1 VALYT
6 RDSVERVKE
15 AVDMVEVVGARTD
28 LRRVGTRW
36 TGLCPFHD
44 ERTPSFSVNAEH
56 KLYHCFGC
64 SESGDAI
71 KFVMETEGLDFVGA
85 LEALAERYNIELQ
98 RENEDPE
105 AEKRRMR
112 RERLLKLVD
121 RTATYYTRVL
131 WESPEAEAARAYLV
145 QRGLGEEVLREF
157 RVGYSPT
164 AWDRVVSAALRD
176 GYQVQEVIAAG
187 LAQQSRGRSGV
198 IDRFRGRIM
207 FPLSDARGRVLGF
220 GARKM
225 ADGDQGPKYLN
236 TSENELFHKG
246 RTVYGIDRARGP
258 AAKAGRVV
266 AVEGYTDVLALHQ
279 AGVREA
285 VAIMG
290 TAVTP
295 DQLTE
300 LARAATTV
308 YFALDADAAGQE
320 AMSRAA
326 RGADERGIDLKVVAL
341 PPGSDPA
348 DLVGRDGADAF
359 MELLQGAISVPQF
372 EVKRTLAAADLST
385 PGGRDDALSAVVP
398 VIRSLP
404 RNSATWDAL
413 VRYVSDKLDA
423 DPKYLETLLSA
434 PRAPEMSSRT
444 ADRVGVGVPHTA
456 RLPSI
461 EAAASAERAF
471 LAMCLAHGQTG
482 RRYLDGLHDDHFSS
496 PPLRRVRDHLVA
508 HFDDPLAEL
517 PEDEALAGLITQVV
531 FLADDQP
538 ASESVLRLTFLQLEL
553 RRTERRLRHAA
564 ESADY
569 DIQRALWPQREGL
582 RREID
587 ELMGQ
592 TQ

>member
-1 VALYT
+1 MALYT

-423 DPKYLETLLSA
+423 GPKYLETLLSA

>member
-6 RDSVERVKE
+6 RDSVDRVKE

-131 WESPEAEAARAYLV
+131 WESPEAEAARAYLAG
-145 QRGLGEEVLREF
+145 RGLGEEVLREF
-157 RVGYSPT
+157 RVGYSPS

-207 FPLSDARGRVLGF
+207 FPLADARGRVLGF

-225 ADGDQGPKYLN
+225 ADDDQGPKYLN

-266 AVEGYTDVLALHQ
+266 AVEGYTDVLSLHQ
-279 AGVREA
+279 AGISEA

-295 DQLTE
+295 EQLTE

-372 EVKRTLAAADLST
+372 EVKRALAAADLST
-385 PGGRDDALSAVVP
+385 PGGRDEALSAVVP
-398 VIRSLP
+398 VIRQVP
-404 RNSATWDAL
+404 RGSATYDAL
-413 VRYVSDKLDA
+413 VRYVSDKLA
-423 DPKYLETLLSA
+423 AEPKYLETLLSA
-434 PRAPEMSSRT
+434 PRAPEMSSRP
-444 ADRVGVGVPHTA
+444 AGPGGVGVPHTA

-461 EAAASAERAF
+461 EAAAGAERAF

-482 RRYLDGLHDDHFSS
+482 RRYLEGLHDDHFSS

-517 PEDEALAGLITQVV
+517 PDDEALAGLITQVV

-553 RRTERRLRHAA
+553 RRTERRLRHAT

>member
-1 VALYT
+1 MALYT
-6 RDSVERVKE
+6 QDSIQRVKE

-28 LRRVGTRW
+28 LRRVGQRW

-44 ERTPSFSVNAEH
+44 ERTPSFGVLPD
-56 KLYHCFGC
+56 KGLYHCFGC
-64 SESGDAI
+64 GESGDAI
-71 KFVMETEGLDFVGA
+71 KFVRETEGLDFVGA
-85 LEALAERYNIELQ
+85 LEALAERYNVELQ
-98 RENEDPE
+98 REDEDPE
-105 AEKRRMR
+105 AERRRRR

-121 RTATYYTRVL
+121 RAAAYYARVL
-131 WESPEAEAARAYLV
+131 WESPEAGPARDYLRD
-145 QRGLGEEVLREF
+145 RGLGEEVLREF
-157 RVGYSPT
+157 RIGFSPG
-164 AWDRVVSAALRD
+164 AWDRLVQGAQRD
-176 GYQVQEVIAAG
+176 GFGAEELIAAG
-187 LAQQSRGRSGV
+187 LAQRSRTGGL

-207 FPLSDARGRVLGF
+207 FPLVDARGKTLGF

-225 ADGDQGPKYLN
+225 ADEEQGPKYLN
-236 TSENELFHKG
+236 TAENELYHKG
-246 RTVYGIDRARGP
+246 RQLFGIDRARGP
-258 AAKAGRVV
+258 AGKAGRII

-279 AGVREA
+279 AGVKES

-295 DQLTE
+295 EQLMG
-300 LARAATTV
+300 LGQAAPSI
-308 YFALDADAAGQE
+308 YFALDADSAGQE

-326 RGADERGIDLKVVAL
+326 RVAEERGLEMRVVGL

-348 DLVGRDGADAF
+348 DLVASDGAEAF
-359 MELLQGAISVPQF
+359 GEFLEGAISVPEF
-372 EVKRTLAAADLST
+372 EIKRRLAAADLST
-385 PGGRDDALSAVVP
+385 PGGRDEALSAVVP
-398 VIRSLP
+398 AIRTVAAG
-404 RNSATWDAL
+404 SATYDHL
-413 VRYVSDKLDA
+413 VRYVSDRLSA
-423 DPKYLETLLSA
+423 DPQYLKTLLAA
-434 PRAPEMSSRT
+434 PTSPQAAADAPSHRQ
-444 ADRVGVGVPHTA
+444 VGVPHTS

-461 EAAASAERAF
+461 EAVAATERAF

-508 HFDDPLAEL
+508 HFEDPLAAL
-517 PEDEALAGLITQVV
+517 PQDDDDLAGAITHVA
-531 FLADDQP
+531 FLAEDQP
-538 ASESVLRLTFLQLEL
+538 ASESVLRLTWLQLEL
-553 RRTERRLRHAA
+553 RRTERRLRQAA

>member
-1 VALYT
+1 
-6 RDSVERVKE
+6 
-15 AVDMVEVVGARTD
+15 MVEVVGARTD

-225 ADGDQGPKYLN
+225 AEGDQGPKYLN

-496 PPLRRVRDHLVA
+496 PPLRGVRDHLVA

>member
-1 VALYT
+1 
-6 RDSVERVKE
+6 
-15 AVDMVEVVGARTD
+15 MVEVVGARTD

>member
-1 VALYT
+1 
-6 RDSVERVKE
+6 
-15 AVDMVEVVGARTD
+15 
-28 LRRVGTRW
+28 
-36 TGLCPFHD
+36 
-44 ERTPSFSVNAEH
+44 
-56 KLYHCFGC
+56 
-64 SESGDAI
+64 
-71 KFVMETEGLDFVGA
+71 
-85 LEALAERYNIELQ
+85 
-98 RENEDPE
+98 
-105 AEKRRMR
+105 
-112 RERLLKLVD
+112 
-121 RTATYYTRVL
+121 
-131 WESPEAEAARAYLV
+131 
-145 QRGLGEEVLREF
+145 
-157 RVGYSPT
+157 
-164 AWDRVVSAALRD
+164 
-176 GYQVQEVIAAG
+176 
-187 LAQQSRGRSGV
+187 
-198 IDRFRGRIM
+198 M
-207 FPLSDARGRVLGF
+207 FPLADARGRVLGF
-220 GARKM
+220 GARRM
-225 ADGDQGPKYLN
+225 ADSDQGPKYLN
-236 TSENELFHKG
+236 TSENELYHKG
-246 RTVYGIDRARGP
+246 RQLFGIDQARGP

-279 AGVREA
+279 AGVPET

-295 DQLTE
+295 DQLIE
-300 LARAATTV
+300 LARAATSV

-320 AMSRAA
+320 AMARAA
-326 RGADERGIDLKVVAL
+326 RGAEERGVELRVVAL

-348 DLVGRDGADAF
+348 DLVERDGAEAF

-372 EVKRTLAAADLST
+372 EVKRALAAADLST
-385 PGGRDDALSAVVP
+385 PGGRDEALSAVVP

-434 PRAPEMSSRT
+434 PRAPEMSAHP
-444 ADRVGVGVPHTA
+444 ADRGPGGVPHTV

-496 PPLRRVRDHLVA
+496 PPLRQVRDHLVG
-508 HFDDPLAEL
+508 HFDDPLAKL
-517 PEDEALAGLITQVV
+517 PDDEALAGLITQVV

-538 ASESVLRLTFLQLEL
+538 ASESTLRLTFLQLEL

-592 TQ
+592 AQ

>member
-1 VALYT
+1 MALYT

-85 LEALAERYNIELQ
+85 LEALAERYNVELQ

>member
-1 VALYT
+1 
-6 RDSVERVKE
+6 
-15 AVDMVEVVGARTD
+15 
-28 LRRVGTRW
+28 
-36 TGLCPFHD
+36 
-44 ERTPSFSVNAEH
+44 
-56 KLYHCFGC
+56 
-64 SESGDAI
+64 
-71 KFVMETEGLDFVGA
+71 
-85 LEALAERYNIELQ
+85 
-98 RENEDPE
+98 
-105 AEKRRMR
+105 
-112 RERLLKLVD
+112 
-121 RTATYYTRVL
+121 
-131 WESPEAEAARAYLV
+131 
-145 QRGLGEEVLREF
+145 
-157 RVGYSPT
+157 
-164 AWDRVVSAALRD
+164 
-176 GYQVQEVIAAG
+176 
-187 LAQQSRGRSGV
+187 V

-207 FPLSDARGRVLGF
+207 FPLADARGRVLGF

-225 ADGDQGPKYLN
+225 ADDDQGPKYLN

-258 AAKAGRVV
+258 AAKAGRIV

-279 AGVREA
+279 AGLREA

-326 RGADERGIDLKVVAL
+326 KGADERGIDLKVVAL
-341 PPGSDPA
+341 PAGSDPA
-348 DLVGRDGADAF
+348 DLVGRDGAAAF

-372 EVKRTLAAADLST
+372 EVKRALAAADLST
-385 PGGRDDALSAVVP
+385 PGGRDEALSAVVP
-398 VIRSLP
+398 VIRQVP
-404 RNSATWDAL
+404 RGSATYDAL
-413 VRYVSDKLDA
+413 VRYVSDKLA
-423 DPKYLETLLSA
+423 AEPKYLETLLSA
-434 PRAPEMSSRT
+434 PRAPEMSSRP
-444 ADRVGVGVPHTA
+444 ADTGGVGVPHTA

-461 EAAASAERAF
+461 EAAASAERTF

-517 PEDEALAGLITQVV
+517 PDDEALAGLVTQVV

-538 ASESVLRLTFLQLEL
+538 ATESVLRLTFLQLEL

>member
-1 VALYT
+1 MALYT
-6 RDSVERVKE
+6 RDSVDRVKE
-15 AVDMVEVVGARTD
+15 AVDMVELVGARTD

>member
-1 VALYT
+1 
-6 RDSVERVKE
+6 
-15 AVDMVEVVGARTD
+15 MVEVVGARTD

-225 ADGDQGPKYLN
+225 AEGDQGPKYLN